1 MELMGRVDLL
11 RPGQRLPER
20 DSGDLA
26 PLVRSFNEML
36 ERLETERAV
45 SSRDALL
52 AQEAERKR
60 VAREL
65 HDEVGQGLTVLLLQ
79 LSRSADR
86 VPEQYRPM
94 LQQGLTIAGE
104 SLADVRRIAKRLR
117 PDVLENLGLEAALTE
132 LANEFTTYS
141 GVSVRRRFRVAR
153 VVPEPVDLAIYR
165 VAQES
170 LTNIARHANA
180 STAELELEVSDEIVR
195 LVIADDGHGIMRE
208 VGAGIRG
215 MRERALLVQG
225 TLDINSTGSG
235 TRVTLGIP
243 CSSLEGRN
251 LADATHTDSP
261 R

>member
-1 MELMGRVDLL
+1 
-11 RPGQRLPER
+11 
-20 DSGDLA
+20 
-26 PLVRSFNEML
+26 
-36 ERLETERAV
+36 
-45 SSRDALL
+45 
-52 AQEAERKR
+52 
-60 VAREL
+60 
-65 HDEVGQGLTVLLLQ
+65 
-79 LSRSADR
+79 
-86 VPEQYRPM
+86 M

-251 LADATHTDSP
+251 LADATLTDSP